1 MHPASLP
8 LIIIT
13 GLLDSFNPCAISL
26 LLIYIGLMYSMK
38 KSRQTI
44 LLFGIFYIGSIYLT
58 YLLMGLGMLKAFQLF
73 GLPDI
78 IAKIAALIA
87 IVFGLLNA
95 KEYFFP
101 NAPFKIRMPLS
112 VRAKA
117 GEWAYK
123 ATVPAAIVL
132 GVFIGIS
139 QFPCTGAVY
148 LAILGYLQLKVT
160 FVQGIFYLMIY
171 NLMFVMP
178 LIIIYAVASNRVVTE
193 KMINWQEKN
202 GRKMHLL
209 LAVLMVTLG
218 ILIWFLL

>member
-1 MHPASLP
+1 MHASLP
-8 LIIIT
+8 LIIVT

-26 LLIYIGLMYSMK
+26 MLIYIGLLFSLK
-38 KSRQTI
+38 KSRTTI
-44 LLFGIFYIGSIYLT
+44 MLFGIFYIGAIYFT
-58 YLLMGLGMLKAFQLF
+58 YLFMGLGMLKAFQLF
-73 GLPDI
+73 GVPNLV
-78 IAKIAALIA
+78 AKVAALIA
-87 IVFGLLNA
+87 ILFGLLNA

-123 ATVPAAIVL
+123 ATIPSAVVL

-160 FVQGIFYLMIY
+160 FIQGIFYLMIY
-171 NLMFVMP
+171 NLMFVAP
-178 LIIIYAVASNRVVTE
+178 LIIVFAFASNRVVTE

-202 GRKMHLL
+202 GRKMHLM
-209 LAVLMVTLG
+209 LAVLMITLG
-218 ILIWFLL
+218 LLIWFVL

>member
-1 MHPASLP
+1 MHASLP

-26 LLIYIGLMYSMK
+26 MLIYIGLLYSLK
-38 KSRQTI
+38 KSRATI
-44 LLFGIFYIGSIYLT
+44 MLFGAFYIGSIYLT

-73 GLPDI
+73 GIPDI
-78 IAKIAALIA
+78 VAKLAAILVI
-87 IVFGLLNA
+87 IFGILNA

-101 NAPFKIRMPLS
+101 NLPLKIRMPLS

-123 ATVPAAIVL
+123 ATIPSAIVL

-160 FVQGIFYLMIY
+160 YVQGIFYLMIY
-171 NLMFVMP
+171 NLMFVAP
-178 LIIIYAVASNRVVTE
+178 LIAVFAVASNRVVTE

-209 LAVLMVTLG
+209 LAVLMITLG
-218 ILIWFLL
+218 LLIWFLL